1 MPQGSVEL
9 FSIEAFLMQAF
20 ALALGIMA
28 AVQFAGFIW
37 TKRFANINECFD
49 RFVEW
54 IHASCEI
61 IPWLFVAAFI
71 AILTPIYDIFLDGA
85 WTSNLSGGAAVDS
98 LLDVWREMVATGGD
112 RNAQRDLVHSIQ
124 WLTALSM
131 FYIYSVTWLFSVK
144 KTEGKLSGPAKKLA
158 RGAFFGGFSFLISQI
173 SMGVSYLGQNADIL
187 LFLQA

>member
-1 MPQGSVEL
+1 MPQDSVEL
-9 FSIEAFLMQAF
+9 FSIEAVLMQTF
-20 ALALGIMA
+20 ALALGVMA
-28 AVQFAGFIW
+28 LVQFAGFIW
-37 TKRFANINECFD
+37 AKRFAYINDRFD

-71 AILTPIYDIFLDGA
+71 AILTPIYDIALDGA
-85 WTSNLSGGAAVDS
+85 WTSKLSGGRPVNS
-98 LLDVWREMVATGGD
+98 ILDVWREMVSTGGD
-112 RNAQRDLVHSIQ
+112 HNAQRDLVHSIQ
-124 WLTALSM
+124 WLTALFM
-131 FYIYSVTWLFSVK
+131 FYVYSVTWLFSVK

-187 LFLQA
+187 LLLNS